1 MPDRATAPEL
11 RHTAGD
17 LVQIG
22 AAEVLRWFG
31 KVTASRKADS
41 TPVTAADHASQEAIL
56 YHVGQR
62 FPRDAV
68 LVEEEIARPRRH
80 SALAGAERVW
90 IVDPLDGTRN
100 FARGVNVFA
109 VSVAAMEAG
118 RPVAG
123 AIYDATSGLVYSA
136 SKEEGAFCNEQP
148 MQMPPRQIEQDA
160 TIALSSFRKRTTP
173 PAVTAWMRRFLFRNH
188 GSVALH
194 LAWVAAGLLEAA
206 YSLECK
212 LWDIAAGALLVEAA
226 GGLVTDGDGRPRWPV
241 DVVNYAD
248 EDLPTL
254 AAMPAMHA
262 ELLSIART

>member
-1 MPDRATAPEL
+1 MPDGGIIDLRRATC
-11 RHTAGD
+11 D

-22 AAEVLRWFG
+22 AAEALRWFG
-31 KVTASRKADS
+31 KVTALRKADH

-62 FPRDAV
+62 YPKDAV
-68 LVEEEIARPRRH
+68 LVEEEIARPSRH
-80 SALAGAERVW
+80 SSLAGADRVW
-90 IVDPLDGTRN
+90 VVDPIDGTRN

-109 VSVAAMEAG
+109 VSVAVLQAN

-123 AIYDATSGLVYSA
+123 AVYDATSGLVYSA
-136 SKEEGAFCNEQP
+136 STEDGAFCNDQP
-148 MQMPPRQIEQDA
+148 MRLESSEVESDA
-160 TIALSSFRKRTTP
+160 TIALSSFRKRQTP
-173 PAVTAWMRRFLFRNH
+173 KAVTAWMQRFLFRNH

-206 YSLECK
+206 YSVECK

-226 GGLVTDGDGRPRWPV
+226 GGVVTDGEGRPRWPV
-241 DVVNYAD
+241 DVVNYAG
-248 EDLPTL
+248 EDLTTL

-262 ELLSIART
+262 QLMSNQA